1 MRNLIFRFDLDN
13 GKIAGTGHF
22 KRIEIIYNFLKKE
35 YPELIFF
42 FLYKNLNNSQK
53 TLNTLIKK
61 NHIIYKEG
69 FEKKLS
75 FVNKHDIFI
84 CDTPLGVDINL
95 KNFFVKKDI
104 NKILLLDDLNKPK
117 ISNCTIINGIISFK
131 KKIKTTRFVKV
142 YAGEKYILLNKLY
155 LNKTINKINK
165 NFTVLVTLGGT
176 DLKNNLYK
184 VLLILNKISNIKIT
198 LIIGTQI
205 KKTNPVFSIKN
216 KNVRFI
222 YNKKNIYQNFCESN
236 VNLTAGG
243 ISMFE
248 SVSLKK
254 PTLVFQTHNHQKFAV
269 KHLIQNNAIIKIGG
283 NDKIQNKK
291 LFELINFY
299 KKNKTIPNLSSANID
314 GRGYY
319 RIIKIIK
326 KIIDK

>member
-1 MRNLIFRFDLDN
+1 M
-13 GKIAGTGHF
+13 
-22 KRIEIIYNFLKKE
+22 
-35 YPELIFF
+35 
-42 FLYKNLNNSQK
+42 
-53 TLNTLIKK
+53 
-61 NHIIYKEG
+61 
-69 FEKKLS
+69 
-75 FVNKHDIFI
+75 
-84 CDTPLGVDINL
+84 
-95 KNFFVKKDI
+95 
-104 NKILLLDDLNKPK
+104 
-117 ISNCTIINGIISFK
+117 
-131 KKIKTTRFVKV
+131 
-142 YAGEKYILLNKLY
+142 
-155 LNKTINKINK
+155 
-165 NFTVLVTLGGT
+165 VTLGGT

-248 SVSLKK
+248 SVYLKK